1 MNNSNKA
8 NCCTPN
14 QESKNNTDCCIS
26 NTNSKNK
33 NGGMKKKIG
42 VGILGLALIFAFMTA
57 FKGSP
62 KAEISCTTVVNTPTL
77 SIADFEWIK
86 TDKKVAYVVLKG
98 NNTNQNQEITLK
110 VESIINEL
118 NETDG
123 SAHFLA
129 LEANNPNYQDV
140 VSKLKIEEMP
150 SIVVLGKSTLII
162 NGSEVN
168 STKLIRS
175 YDAVLTPKASC
186 SPAEK
191 EACAG
196 KNYTSYDSN
205 AKVSCTPKQKAACAG
220 FKKSNK

>member
-1 MNNSNKA
+1 MDNSNNA
-8 NCCTPN
+8 NGCTPN
-14 QESKNNTDCCIS
+14 QESKNNTDCCTS

-33 NGGMKKKIG
+33 NGRMKKKIG
-42 VGILGLALIFAFMTA
+42 LGILGLALIFAFMTA
-57 FKGSP
+57 FKGSS
-62 KAEISCTTVVNTPTL
+62 KAEISCITAANTPTL

-140 VSKLKIEEMP
+140 VSKLKIEETP
-150 SIVVLGKSTLII
+150 SIVVLGKSALII

-168 STKLIRS
+168 SAKLIRA
-175 YDAVLTPKASC
+175 YDVVLTPKASC

-191 EACAG
+191 AACAE
-196 KNYTSYDSN
+196 KNNTSYDLK
-205 AKVSCTPKQKAACAG
+205 AKVSCTPQQKAACSG
-220 FKKSNK
+220 SKKTN